1 MAKRPK
7 FQHPTGMRDI
17 LPEEQPY
24 FEKIYRVVDDIARF
38 YGFGKIDTPMVEDL
52 ELYERGTGSTTDIV
66 EKQMYT
72 MKTRGGD
79 ALALRPEFT
88 PGIVR
93 AYNEHGMLN
102 LPQPVKIYTF
112 GPLFRYEHP
121 QAGRLRQ
128 FHQFDFEVFGEES
141 AAIDAQVIQI
151 FYTILRE
158 LKFGHLIIEVNSI
171 GDAQCRPYY
180 KKVLVNYLRPR
191 QNSLCA
197 DCKRR
202 TRENPLRVLD
212 CKEEKCQ
219 RVKAQAPQILDH
231 LCDSCKAHFK
241 SLLEFLDETDLPYH
255 LDPYLVRG
263 LDYYTKT
270 VFEIF
275 SEAKTSSSAKSPE
288 GEEQKEAVPEGASLA
303 SQERGEETFSR
314 SALVGG
320 GRYDNL
326 VRFLGGKDVP
336 AMGAAAGVER
346 IITLMKEQGF
356 PAAEIPEPKVFLAQL
371 GDLPKKRSL
380 KLLEELRKAKIPIAE
395 SLGRDSLRTQLARA
409 DKLEVQYTLI
419 LGQREMLDNSIVIRK
434 MDTGE
439 QTTVKMEKVIDEL
452 RKRLRK

>member
-1 MAKRPK
+1 MSKKPK
-7 FQHPTGMRDI
+7 FQRPTGMRDI
-17 LPEEQPY
+17 LPSEQPY
-24 FEKIYRVVDDIARF
+24 FEKVYRTVAEVAQF
-38 YGFGKIDTPMVEDL
+38 YGFDRIDTPIAEDL
-52 ELYERGTGSTTDIV
+52 ELYERGTGSGTDIV

-102 LPQPVKIYTF
+102 LPQPVKLYTL

-121 QAGRLRQ
+121 QAGRYRQ
-128 FHQFDFEVFGEES
+128 FHQVDLEVFGEES
-141 AAIDAQVIQI
+141 AAIDAQIIQI
-151 FYTILRE
+151 FYTILKE
-158 LKFGHLIIEVNSI
+158 LKFTHLIIEVNSI

-197 DCKRR
+197 DCRRR

-231 LCDSCKAHFK
+231 LCEACKTHFK
-241 SLLEFLDETDLPYH
+241 SLLEFLDEADLPYH

-275 SEAKTSSSAKSPE
+275 SETAV
-288 GEEQKEAVPEGASLA
+288 QLREAAPRGASLA
-303 SQERGEETFSR
+303 PLERGEETVQR
-314 SALVGG
+314 NALVGG

-326 VRFLGGKDVP
+326 VRLLGGKDVP
-336 AMGAAAGVER
+336 ATGAAAGVER
-346 IITLMKEQGF
+346 IISLMKEKGF
-356 PAAEIPEPKVFLAQL
+356 PAAEVPGSKVFLAQL
-371 GDLPKKRSL
+371 GDLPKKKSL
-380 KLLEELRKAKIPIAE
+380 KLLEELRIAKISIAE

-409 DKLEVQYTLI
+409 DKLNVQYTLI
-419 LGQREMLDNSIVIRK
+419 LGQREVLDGTIIIRK

-439 QTTVKMEKVIDEL
+439 QQIVKIEKVVDEL
-452 RKRLRK
+452 KKRLKK

>member
-7 FQHPTGMRDI
+7 FQRPTGMKDI

-24 FEKIYRVVDDIARF
+24 FEKIYRTVDDIARF
-38 YGFGKIDTPMVEDL
+38 YGFGKIDTPMVEDS
-52 ELYERGTGSTTDIV
+52 ELYERGTGQSTDIV

-72 MKTRGGD
+72 IKTKGGD
-79 ALALRPEFT
+79 VLAMRPEFT

-93 AYNEHGMLN
+93 AFNENGMLN
-102 LPQPVKIYTF
+102 LPQPVKLYTY

-121 QAGRLRQ
+121 QAGRFRQ
-128 FHQFDFEVFGEES
+128 FNQVDFEVFGEES
-141 AAIDAQVIQI
+141 AAIDAQIIQI
-151 FYTILRE
+151 FYAFLRD
-158 LKFGHLIIEVNSI
+158 LKFSHLIIEVNSI

-197 DCKRR
+197 DCRR
-202 TRENPLRVLD
+202 RIRENPLRVLD

-219 RVKAQAPQILDH
+219 RVKAQAPQFLDH
-231 LCDSCKAHFK
+231 LCDSCKTHFK
-241 SLLEFLDETDLPYH
+241 SLLEFLDEIDLPYH

-275 SEAKTSSSAKSPE
+275 SESTVEQKE
-288 GEEQKEAVPEGASLA
+288 GEETV
-303 SQERGEETFSR
+303 TR

-326 VRFLGGKDVP
+326 VRLLGGKDVP
-336 AMGAAAGVER
+336 AMGGAAGVER
-346 IITLMKEQGF
+346 IVALMKEKGF
-356 PAAEIPEPKVFLAQL
+356 LGAEIPVPKVFLAQL
-371 GDLPKKRSL
+371 GDLPKKKSL
-380 KLLEELRKAKIPIAE
+380 KLLEELRRAKISITE

-409 DKLEVQYTLI
+409 DKLEVEYTLI
-419 LGQREMLDNSIVIRK
+419 LGQREMLDETIVIRK

-439 QTTVKMEKVIDEL
+439 QAIVKMDKVVEEL
-452 RKRLRK
+452 RKRLKK

>member
-1 MAKRPK
+1 MSFLLKLLQKKLFQLNNMAKRPK
-7 FQHPTGMRDI
+7 FQRPTGMKDI

-24 FEKIYRVVDDIARF
+24 FEKIYRTVDDIARF
-38 YGFGKIDTPMVEDL
+38 YGFGKIDTPMVEDS
-52 ELYERGTGSTTDIV
+52 ELYERGTGQSTDIV

-72 MKTRGGD
+72 IKTKGGD
-79 ALALRPEFT
+79 VLAMRPEFT

-93 AYNEHGMLN
+93 AFNENGMLN
-102 LPQPVKIYTF
+102 LPQPVKLYTY

-121 QAGRLRQ
+121 QAGRFRQ
-128 FHQFDFEVFGEES
+128 FNQVDFEVFGEES
-141 AAIDAQVIQI
+141 AAIDAQIIQI
-151 FYTILRE
+151 FYAFLRD
-158 LKFGHLIIEVNSI
+158 LKFSHLIIEVNSI

-197 DCKRR
+197 DCRR
-202 TRENPLRVLD
+202 RIRENPLRVLD

-219 RVKAQAPQILDH
+219 RVKAQAPQFLDH
-231 LCDSCKAHFK
+231 LCDSCKTHFK
-241 SLLEFLDETDLPYH
+241 SLLEFLDEIDLPYH

-275 SEAKTSSSAKSPE
+275 SESTV
-288 GEEQKEAVPEGASLA
+288 EQKEGEGIV
-303 SQERGEETFSR
+303 TR

-326 VRFLGGKDVP
+326 VRLLGGKDVP
-336 AMGAAAGVER
+336 AMGGAAGVER
-346 IITLMKEQGF
+346 IVALMKEKGF
-356 PAAEIPEPKVFLAQL
+356 LGAEISVPKVFLAQL
-371 GDLPKKRSL
+371 GDLPKKKSL
-380 KLLEELRKAKIPIAE
+380 KLLEELRKAKISIIE

-409 DKLEVQYTLI
+409 DKLEVAYTLI
-419 LGQREMLDNSIVIRK
+419 LGQREMLDETIVIRK

-439 QTTVKMEKVIDEL
+439 QAIVKMDKVVEEL
-452 RKRLRK
+452 RKRLKK

>member
-1 MAKRPK
+1 MAKRLK
-7 FQHPTGMRDI
+7 FQEENGIRDI

-24 FEKIYRVVDDIARF
+24 FEKIYRTVDDIARF

-72 MKTRGGD
+72 MKTKGGD

-93 AYNEHGMLN
+93 AFNEHGMLN
-102 LPQPVKIYTF
+102 LPQPVKLYTL

-121 QAGRLRQ
+121 QAGRFRQ

-151 FYTILRE
+151 FYAILQE

-171 GDAQCRPYY
+171 GDSQCRPYY

-197 DCKRR
+197 DCRRR

-231 LCDSCKAHFK
+231 LCDSCKTHFK

-275 SEAKTSSSAKSPE
+275 SETSVEQKE
-288 GEEQKEAVPEGASLA
+288 GEETL
-303 SQERGEETFSR
+303 FR

-326 VRFLGGKDVP
+326 VKLVGGKDVP
-336 AMGAAAGVER
+336 AVGAAAGVER
-346 IITLMKEQGF
+346 IITLMKEKGF
-356 PAAEIPEPKVFLAQL
+356 PPAEIPSPRIFLAQL

-380 KLLEELRKAKIPIAE
+380 KLLEELRKAKISISE

-409 DKLEVQYTLI
+409 DKLQVQYTLI
-419 LGQREMLDNSIVIRK
+419 LGQREMLEETIVIRK

-439 QTTVKMEKVIDEL
+439 QTTVKMEKVVEEL
-452 RKRLRK
+452 RKRLKR

>member
-1 MAKRPK
+1 MAKRLK
-7 FQHPTGMRDI
+7 LQRPTGMKDI
-17 LPEEQPY
+17 LPEEAPY
-24 FEKIYRVVDDIARF
+24 FEKIYRTVDDIAKF
-38 YGFGKIDTPMVEDL
+38 YGFGKIGTPMVEDL
-52 ELYERGTGSTTDIV
+52 ELYERGTGNSTDIV

-72 MKTRGGD
+72 MKTKGGD
-79 ALALRPEFT
+79 VLAMRPEFT

-93 AYNEHGMLN
+93 AFNENGMLN
-102 LPQPVKIYTF
+102 LPQPVKLYTF

-121 QAGRLRQ
+121 QAGRFRQ
-128 FHQFDFEVFGEES
+128 FHQVDFEVFGEES
-141 AAIDAQVIQI
+141 AAIDAQIIQM
-151 FYTILRE
+151 FYAILRE
-158 LKFGHLIIEVNSI
+158 LKFSHLIIEVNSI

-180 KKVLVNYLRPR
+180 KKVLMNYLRPR
-191 QNSLCA
+191 QSSLCA

-231 LCDSCKAHFK
+231 LCDSCKTHFK
-241 SLLEFLDETDLPYH
+241 SLLEFLDEADLPYH

-275 SEAKTSSSAKSPE
+275 AENTVEQKE
-288 GEEQKEAVPEGASLA
+288 GEEMVA
-303 SQERGEETFSR
+303 R

-326 VRFLGGKDVP
+326 VRALGGKDVP
-336 AMGAAAGVER
+336 ATGAAAGVER
-346 IITLMKEQGF
+346 IIALMKEKGF
-356 PAAEIPEPKVFLAQL
+356 PPAETPGPKVFLAQL
-371 GDLPKKRSL
+371 GDLPKKKSL
-380 KLLEELRKAKIPIAE
+380 KLLEELRRAKISISE

-409 DKLEVQYTLI
+409 DKLEVEYTLI
-419 LGQREMLDNSIVIRK
+419 LGQREMLDNTIVIRK

-439 QTTVKMEKVIDEL
+439 QTTVKMDTVVEEL
-452 RKRLRK
+452 KKRLKK

>member
-1 MAKRPK
+1 
-7 FQHPTGMRDI
+7 MRDI

-24 FEKIYRVVDDIARF
+24 FEKITKTVDSIARF
-38 YGFGKIDTPMVEDL
+38 YDFGKIDTPMVEDL
-52 ELYERGTGSTTDIV
+52 ELYEKGTGAGTDIV

-72 MKTRGGD
+72 MKTKGGD

-93 AYNEHGMLN
+93 AYSEHGMLN
-102 LPQPVKIYTF
+102 LPQPVKLYSS

-121 QAGRLRQ
+121 QAGRFRQ

-141 AAIDAQVIQI
+141 AAIDAQIIQI
-151 FYTILRE
+151 FYTILTE
-158 LKFGHLIIEVNSI
+158 LKFSHLIIEVNSI
-171 GDAQCRPYY
+171 GDTQCRPYY

-191 QNSLCA
+191 QNSLCG

-202 TRENPLRVLD
+202 IRENPLRVLD

-231 LCDSCKAHFK
+231 LCDSCKSHFK
-241 SLLEFLDETDLPYH
+241 SLLEFLDESDLPYH

-275 SEAKTSSSAKSPE
+275 SETALAQKE
-288 GEEQKEAVPEGASLA
+288 GEETL
-303 SQERGEETFSR
+303 SR

-326 VRFLGGKDVP
+326 VKLLGGKDVP
-336 AMGAAAGVER
+336 AMGGAAGVER
-346 IITLMKEQGF
+346 IITLMKEKGF
-356 PAAEIPEPKVFLAQL
+356 PPAETPGPKVFLAQL
-371 GDLPKKRSL
+371 GDLPKKKSL
-380 KLLEELRKAKIPIAE
+380 KLLEELRKAKISIAE

-409 DKLEVQYTLI
+409 DKLQVEYTLI
-419 LGQREMLDNSIVIRK
+419 LGQREMLDETIVIRR

-452 RKRLRK
+452 KKRLQK

>member
-102 LPQPVKIYTF
+102 LPQPVKLYTF

-241 SLLEFLDETDLPYH
+241 SLLEFLDEIDLPYH

-303 SQERGEETFSR
+303 SQERGEETLSQ

-326 VRFLGGKDVP
+326 VRLLGGKDVP
-336 AMGAAAGVER
+336 ATGAAAGVER
-346 IITLMKEQGF
+346 IIALMKEQGF

-419 LGQREMLDNSIVIRK
+419 LGQREMLDNNIVIRK

-452 RKRLRK
+452 RKRLKK

>member
-7 FQHPTGMRDI
+7 LQLPTGMKDI
-17 LPEEQPY
+17 LPGEQPY

-38 YGFGKIDTPMVEDL
+38 YGFGKINTPMVEDL
-52 ELYERGTGSTTDIV
+52 ELYERGTGQSTDIV

-72 MKTRGGD
+72 MKTKGGD

-102 LPQPVKIYTF
+102 LPQPVKLYTF

-121 QAGRLRQ
+121 QAGRFRQ

-151 FYTILRE
+151 FYSILRE
-158 LKFGHLIIEVNSI
+158 LKFSHLIIEVNSI

-197 DCKRR
+197 DCRRR

-231 LCDSCKAHFK
+231 LCDSCKRHFK
-241 SLLEFLDETDLPYH
+241 SLLEFLDEIDLPYH

-275 SEAKTSSSAKSPE
+275 SEIEISSSKE
-288 GEEQKEAVPEGASLA
+288 GEETV
-303 SQERGEETFSR
+303 FR

-326 VRFLGGKDVP
+326 VRLLGGKDVP

-371 GDLPKKRSL
+371 GDLPKKKSL
-380 KLLEELRKAKIPIAE
+380 KLLEELRKAKISIAE

-419 LGQREMLDNSIVIRK
+419 LGQREMLDGTIVIRK

-439 QTTVKMEKVIDEL
+439 QATVKMEKVVDEL
-452 RKRLRK
+452 KKRLAK

>member
-7 FQHPTGMRDI
+7 FQRPTGMKDI

-24 FEKIYRVVDDIARF
+24 FEKIYRSVDDIAKF

-52 ELYERGTGSTTDIV
+52 ELYERGTGQSTDIV

-72 MKTRGGD
+72 IKTKGGD
-79 ALALRPEFT
+79 VLAMRPEFT

-93 AYNEHGMLN
+93 AFNENGMLN
-102 LPQPVKIYTF
+102 LPQPVKLYTY

-121 QAGRLRQ
+121 QAGRFRQ
-128 FHQFDFEVFGEES
+128 FHQVDFEIFGEES
-141 AAIDAQVIQI
+141 AAIDAQIIQI
-151 FYTILRE
+151 FYAFLRD
-158 LKFGHLIIEVNSI
+158 LKFSHLIIEVNSI

-197 DCKRR
+197 DCRR
-202 TRENPLRVLD
+202 RIRENPLRVLD

-219 RVKAQAPQILDH
+219 RIKAQAPQFLDH
-231 LCDSCKAHFK
+231 LCDSCKSHFK
-241 SLLEFLDETDLPYH
+241 SLLEFLDEIDLPYH

-275 SEAKTSSSAKSPE
+275 SESTVGQKE
-288 GEEQKEAVPEGASLA
+288 GEEVV
-303 SQERGEETFSR
+303 SR

-326 VRFLGGKDVP
+326 VRLLGGKDVP
-336 AMGAAAGVER
+336 AMGAAGGVER
-346 IITLMKEQGF
+346 IIALMKEKGF
-356 PAAEIPEPKVFLAQL
+356 PGAQMSIPKIFLAQL
-371 GDLPKKRSL
+371 GDLPKKKSL
-380 KLLEELRKAKIPIAE
+380 KLLEELRKAKISIAE

-409 DKLEVQYTLI
+409 DKLEVEYTLI
-419 LGQREMLDNSIVIRK
+419 LGQREMLDETIVIRK

-439 QTTVKMEKVIDEL
+439 QAIVKMDKVVEEL
-452 RKRLRK
+452 RKRLKK

>member
-7 FQHPTGMRDI
+7 LQVPTGMRDI

-24 FEKIYRVVDDIARF
+24 FQKIYRIVDDIAQF

-52 ELYERGTGSTTDIV
+52 ELYEKGTGLTTDIV

-72 MKTRGGD
+72 MKTKGGD

-93 AYNEHGMLN
+93 AYNQHGMLN
-102 LPQPVKIYTF
+102 LPQPVKLYTY
-112 GPLFRYEHP
+112 GPLFRYERP
-121 QAGRLRQ
+121 QAGRFRQ
-128 FHQFDFEVFGEES
+128 FHQVDFEVFGEES
-141 AAIDAQVIQI
+141 AAIDAQIIQT
-151 FYTILRE
+151 FYTILKE
-158 LKFGHLIIEVNSI
+158 LKFSHLIIEVNSI
-171 GDAQCRPYY
+171 GDSQCRPYY

-191 QNSLCA
+191 QVSLCA

-202 TRENPLRVLD
+202 IRENPLRILD
-212 CKEEKCQ
+212 CKQEKCQ
-219 RVKAQAPQILDH
+219 RIKAQAPQILDH
-231 LCDSCKAHFK
+231 LCDGCKTHFR

-275 SEAKTSSSAKSPE
+275 SEATLSSSGRSSEGGEKKEDKE
-288 GEEQKEAVPEGASLA
+288 GEEVVL
-303 SQERGEETFSR
+303 RNT
-314 SALVGG
+314 LVGG

-326 VRFLGGKDVP
+326 VRLLGGKDVP
-336 AMGAAAGVER
+336 ATGAAAGVER
-346 IITLMKEQGF
+346 IITLMKEKGF
-356 PAAEIPEPKVFLAQL
+356 PAAAVLEPKVFLAQL
-371 GDLPKKRSL
+371 GDLPKKKSL
-380 KLLEELRKAKIPIAE
+380 KLLEELRKAKISIAE

-409 DKLEVQYTLI
+409 DKLQVQYTLI
-419 LGQREMLDNSIVIRK
+419 LGQREMLDGTIVIRR

-439 QTTVKMEKVIDEL
+439 QETVKMEKVVDEL
-452 RKRLRK
+452 RKRLKK

>member
-7 FQHPTGMRDI
+7 FQRPTGMKDI

-24 FEKIYRVVDDIARF
+24 FEKIYRSVDDIAKF

-52 ELYERGTGSTTDIV
+52 ELYERGTGQSTDIV

-72 MKTRGGD
+72 IKTKGGD
-79 ALALRPEFT
+79 VLAMRPEFT

-93 AYNEHGMLN
+93 AFNENGMLN
-102 LPQPVKIYTF
+102 LPQPVKLYTY

-121 QAGRLRQ
+121 QAGRFRQ
-128 FHQFDFEVFGEES
+128 FHQVDFEIFGEES
-141 AAIDAQVIQI
+141 AAIDAQIIQI
-151 FYTILRE
+151 FYAFLRD
-158 LKFGHLIIEVNSI
+158 LKFSHLIIEVNSI

-197 DCKRR
+197 DCRR
-202 TRENPLRVLD
+202 RIRENPLRVLD

-219 RVKAQAPQILDH
+219 RIKAQAPQFLDH
-231 LCDSCKAHFK
+231 LCDSCKTHFK
-241 SLLEFLDETDLPYH
+241 SLLEFLDEIDLPYH

-275 SEAKTSSSAKSPE
+275 SESTVEQKE
-288 GEEQKEAVPEGASLA
+288 GEEVV
-303 SQERGEETFSR
+303 SR

-326 VRFLGGKDVP
+326 VRLLGGKDVP
-336 AMGAAAGVER
+336 AMGAAGGVER
-346 IITLMKEQGF
+346 IIALMKEKGF
-356 PAAEIPEPKVFLAQL
+356 PGAQVPSPKIFLAQL
-371 GDLPKKRSL
+371 GDLPKKKSL
-380 KLLEELRKAKIPIAE
+380 KLLEELRKAKISIAE

-409 DKLEVQYTLI
+409 DKLEVEYTLI
-419 LGQREMLDNSIVIRK
+419 LGQREMLDETIVIRK

-439 QTTVKMEKVIDEL
+439 QTIVKMDKVVEEL
-452 RKRLRK
+452 RKRLKK